1 MASGNMDV
9 QKGAGGTMDH
19 GVSIPMEFAG
29 RSTLIERLD
38 RAVRHDTMEEITGGV
53 QQALIDLI
61 QSGSLKLPGNLCQPK
76 AGGYARKLVYKSPD
90 LGYTVVA
97 MIWGPEQGTA
107 LHDHSG
113 SWCVEGVMMGEIEV
127 TQYELL
133 EERDPRFRFERQDCL
148 HSYTG
153 SAGSLIPPYEYHT
166 IANPRSDNTSVTLH
180 VYGQELTRCSIF
192 EEVESGWYEQ
202 RFRDLQYD
210 N

>member
-1 MASGNMDV
+1 MSAQTGN
-9 QKGAGGTMDH
+9 AGDLDH
-19 GVSIPMEFAG
+19 GIPIPADFKG
-29 RSTLIERLD
+29 RCDLIARLD
-38 RAVRHDTMEEITGGV
+38 EAVRRNTMEEITREV
-53 QQALIDLI
+53 QGTLTELI
-61 QSGSLKLPGNLCQPK
+61 QSGALALPRDLCQPK
-76 AGGYARKLVYKSPD
+76 DGGYARRLIYKSPD

-133 EERDPRFRFERQDCL
+133 EDRDARFHFRRCDCL

-166 IANPRSDNTSVTLH
+166 IANPRSDGTSVTLH
-180 VYGQELTRCSIF
+180 VYGRELTRCSIF
-192 EEVESGWYEQ
+192 EEVEAGWYEQ
-202 RFRDLQYD
+202 RFRDLGYD